1 MTGGK
6 KTQTTEKLTI
16 KKPQTMS
23 SPLPP
28 SKATPQNCTPIFY
41 TRVYIFFIQESVSD
55 FIYLLVS
62 QSLKIGGPLK

>member
-6 KTQTTEKLTI
+6 KTQTTEKLTTKTPNSVFPPPPI
-16 KKPQTMS
+16 KS
-23 SPLPP
+23 N
-28 SKATPQNCTPIFY
+28 TPKLHTYFLY
-41 TRVYIFFIQESVSD
+41 ESLYIFIQESVSD